1 MTDIRK
7 RRKLVRIFG
16 PTKLYKRKKKIIS
29 IKRNSNSLTPIPF

>member
-16 PTKLYKRKKKIIS
+16 PTKLYKRKKIIS